1 MESITGTEEA
11 VGTAVTGIARLIPAQ
26 VSGPE
31 FEPRSGVFEEI
42 FLVFLVL
49 GTIVGIIVITYSLY
63 NAYKYRDDGGRTKE
77 ETERPAVGE
86 LPGGGGGGRK
96 LFVSFGISAII
107 VVSLIAWTY
116 GALLYVEA
124 GPQENVEDGVDIE
137 IVASQFQWEFR
148 YENGHVERNTMYIPV
163 DQLISIEVTSRDVWH
178 TFGAPDL
185 RIKADAIP
193 GQTETTWFAA
203 EETGTYQ
210 AWCFELCGAGHSTMH
225 AEVVVME
232 QDEFEDWYEDVGAEA
247 NDSADGKADDADE
260 SADEQDG
267 ETTASIEPIA

>member
-11 VGTAVTGIARLIPAQ
+11 VGTAVAGIARLIPAQ
-26 VSGPE
+26 VSGPQ

-63 NAYKYRDDGGRTKE
+63 NAYKYRDDGGRTEE
-77 ETERPAVGE
+77 ETVRPAVGE

-163 DQLISIEVTSRDVWH
+163 DQLISIEVTSDDVWH

-193 GQTETTWFAA
+193 GQTKTTWFAA
-203 EETGTYQ
+203 EETGTYE

-232 QDEFEDWYEDVGAEA
+232 QDEFEDWYEDAGAEA
-247 NDSADGKADDADE
+247 NDSSDGTADDDE